1 MKYDLKTKVGII
13 LMLIVISGIFGFIYE
28 FIFYFF
34 NGGMKEFYYRG
45 GDFLPFIDIYALG
58 ALIIFFLTRNT
69 NSKLKVFLISLVS
82 CGVLEYL
89 AGYIIYITQNGRRYW
104 NYNTEILNFGNI
116 NGFICLRSVL
126 FFGISGLIL
135 KFIIVP
141 FVYKLASKKHF
152 IIYSYIIGIIFLLD
166 WFYNFAIVRIFPLT
180 NASTIYKRIGIKYVN
195 SSDNK

>member
-89 AGYIIYITQNGRRYW
+89 TGYIIYITQNGRRYW

-152 IIYSYIIGIIFLLD
+152 IIYSYIIGLE
-166 WFYNFAIVRIFPLT
+166 
-180 NASTIYKRIGIKYVN
+180 
-195 SSDNK
+195 